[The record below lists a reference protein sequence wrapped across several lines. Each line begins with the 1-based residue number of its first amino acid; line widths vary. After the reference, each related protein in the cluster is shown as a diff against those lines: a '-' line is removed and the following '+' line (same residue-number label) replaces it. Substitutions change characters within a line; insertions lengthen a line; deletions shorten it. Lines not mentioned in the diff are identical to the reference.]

1 MLHFKKTGL
10 VGIILISV
18 LLYGCVSQGEY
29 DKLQNEKDELQ
40 TKYDALADENETM
53 KSELETLKGEID
65 GLKSEIQQIQNEQNS
80 DGTTVEPSSE
90 SNVSDTSNPYEDD
103 INYVKNGYSHMT
115 DELDKLKDAIIDDLR
130 KL

>member
-1 MLHFKKTGL
+1 MLHFKKAEL
-10 VGIILISV
+10 VGIILVSV
-18 LLYGCVSQGEY
+18 LLCGCVSQGEY

-40 TKYDALADENETM
+40 TKYDALVDENETM

-65 GLKSEIQQIQNEQNS
+65 SLKSEIQRIQNEQNS

-103 INYVKNGYSHMT
+103 INYAKNGYSYMT
-115 DELDKLKDAIIDDLR
+115 DELDKLKDAIIDDLK